1 MTLAPDSRYPIGRFD
16 APDSSQDVD
25 RWIDAIAAAPGELR
39 RAVDGL
45 GDAQLDTPYRDGGWT
60 IRQVAHHIPDSHMNA
75 YIRFKLALTEES
87 PVIRP
92 YMEDRWAELEEAK
105 NAPVEMS
112 LRLLEALHIRWV
124 AALRALDA
132 ADLERT
138 VQHPELGTVPL
149 FRIIAMYAWHGRHH
163 IAHITGARERM
174 KWI

>member
-1 MTLAPDSRYPIGRFD
+1 MSLANDPRYPIGRFD

-25 RWIDAIAAAPGELR
+25 RWIETISLAPGELR

-45 GDAQLDTPYRDGGWT
+45 GDVQLDTPYRDGGWT
-60 IRQVAHHIPDSHMNA
+60 VRQVAHHIPDSHMNG
-75 YIRFKLALTEES
+75 YIRLKLALTEES
-87 PVIRP
+87 PAIRP

-112 LRLLEALHIRWV
+112 LRLLEALHVRWV

-138 VQHPELGTVPL
+138 YQHPDMGTILL
-149 FRIIAMYAWHGRHH
+149 FQSIANYAWHGRHH
-163 IAHITGARERM
+163 IAHITSVRERM
-174 KWI
+174 KWV